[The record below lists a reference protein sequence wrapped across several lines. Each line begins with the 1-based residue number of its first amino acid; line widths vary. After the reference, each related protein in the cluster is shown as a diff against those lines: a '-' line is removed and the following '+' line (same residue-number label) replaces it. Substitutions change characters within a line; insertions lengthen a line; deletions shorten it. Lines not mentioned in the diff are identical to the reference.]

1 MMRMPC
7 VLSCRAPIIAAVS
20 TAAIT
25 LIGTPAIAAERPTRV
40 CFRSEYICIWVSFGT
55 LHTTGGYDAVTLTG
69 AVGYSTDGPFDPDDF
84 LAINLPDG
92 MGGVTS
98 FVGGQTSVTGSYE
111 VLGGLGT
118 AACTVDYQSLDF
130 EAGGY
135 SIEIVNQT
143 GSDLVATLPLTGFND
158 SGQGLYYAE
167 GLSLP
172 VLYSVT
178 TPSGSTYM
186 LPDVIT
192 ALELRSSLDLSPP
205 CLADQ
210 DGNGIF
216 DLTDIGLFI
225 QGFLSRCE

>member
-1 MMRMPC
+1 M
-7 VLSCRAPIIAAVS
+7 LTAPAA
-20 TAAIT
+20 
-25 LIGTPAIAAERPTRV
+25 LAAERPTRV
-40 CFRSEYICIWVSFGT
+40 CFRSEYICIWVQFNSV
-55 LHTTGGYDAVTLTG
+55 HSTGGYDPVTHAG
-69 AVGYSTDGPFDPDDF
+69 VVGYSTDGPFDPDDF

-98 FVGGQTSVTGSYE
+98 FVGGQESVTGTYE
-111 VLGGLGT
+111 VLSGLGT
-118 AACTVDYQSLDF
+118 AACTVDYQSLAFD
-130 EAGGY
+130 AGGY
-135 SIEIVNQT
+135 SVEVINQT

-158 SGQGLYYAE
+158 AGQGLYYAE

-178 TPSGSTYM
+178 TPNGSTYM

-192 ALELRSSLDLSPP
+192 ALELRSSLDLTPP

-216 DLTDIGLFI
+216 DLTDINLFI
-225 QGFLSRCE
+225 QGFLSHCE

>member
-1 MMRMPC
+1 MARISC
-7 VLSCRAPIIAAVS
+7 VRSCRALTLAALSAVMLGAS
-20 TAAIT
+20 PAFAALPMRRI
-25 LIGTPAIAAERPTRV
+25 
-40 CFRSEYICIWVSFGT
+40 CFRSEYICIWVDFGP
-55 LHTTGGYDAVTLTG
+55 LNTTGGYDPVTHAG
-69 AVGYSTDGPFDPDDF
+69 VVGFSTPGPFNPDDF

-98 FVGGQTSVTGSYE
+98 FVGGQTSATGSYE
-111 VLGGLGT
+111 VLSGLGT
-118 AACTVDYQSLDF
+118 AACTVDYQSLAF

-135 SIEIVNQT
+135 SIEMINQI
-143 GSDLVATLPLTGFND
+143 GSDLVATLPLTGFNKD
-158 SGQGLYYAE
+158 GQGLYYAE
-167 GLSLP
+167 GLNLP

-178 TPSGSTYM
+178 TPSGTTYM

-192 ALELRSSLDLSPP
+192 ALELRSSLDLTPS

-216 DLTDIGLFI
+216 DLADINLFI